1 MTSSFTMA
9 VLGLEE
15 ERFFFHGPLDAR
27 ARPSVM
33 TISTWQRV
41 VSIVPQC
48 MADQHNNRVAA
59 NALHIRPFSVAEIV
73 CSIAIELMFRTDF
86 GVEYETHQ
94 DFVPER
100 ILS

>member
-1 MTSSFTMA
+1 
-9 VLGLEE
+9 
-15 ERFFFHGPLDAR
+15 
-27 ARPSVM
+27 
-33 TISTWQRV
+33 
-41 VSIVPQC
+41 

-59 NALHIRPFSVAEIV
+59 NALHIRPFSEAEIV

-94 DFVPER
+94 DFVPEC